1 MSYQTLLDHENRVY
15 ETLFIVEN
23 QVFETRDVSKIYTFE
38 TMSTNYIVRK
48 MGLIPNF
55 GHENAVKIIFLYLVP
70 CKKKFKKYMN
80 SFKYKQ
86 PKLKILTNLN

>member
-1 MSYQTLLDHENRVY
+1 MKTESFETRFIAQNRV
-15 ETLFIVEN
+15 FG
-23 QVFETRDVSKIYTFE
+23 TRDVSKIYTFE
-38 TMSTNYIVRK
+38 TVSTNYIVRK

-80 SFKYKQ
+80 SLKYKQ
-86 PKLKILTNLN
+86 PKLKILTNPN